1 MYPTLE
7 TLAWFAANSGGRTS
21 PVGFTIVNP
30 WGQLDLLGNVWEW
43 CWDWYA
49 AYPAGAVTDYAGPGS
64 GTQRVV
70 RGGAWDRDAR
80 DCRACNRE
88 SSSPDTRLNSVGFRL
103 VRTYP

>member
-1 MYPTLE
+1 MDFIPPLT
-7 TLAWFAANSGGRTS
+7 
-21 PVGFTIVNP
+21 PVGYYDGHQTPAGVDMAN
-30 WGQLDLLGNVWEW
+30 GYGLYDMAGNVWEW

-49 AYPAGAVTDYAGPGS
+49 AYPAGAVTNYAGPGS

-88 SSSPDTRLNSVGFRL
+88 SLSPDTRLNSVGFRL